1 MFSLVAR
8 RFVSEVKKQKPEYL
22 YGVNPVLAALSAD
35 RRKMTTLYLNIS
47 EKAENKEST
56 AKIAQIKRM
65 SNAKKIKTKFVT
77 KHALQKFTN
86 GKPTQN
92 VVLKVDKMFYN
103 DIRSIND
110 VFSPEEN

>member
-1 MFSLVAR
+1 MMFSLVAR
-8 RFVSEVKKQKPEYL
+8 RFASEVKKQKPEYL

-77 KHALQKFTN
+77 KHAL
-86 GKPTQN
+86 
-92 VVLKVDKMFYN
+92 
-103 DIRSIND
+103 
-110 VFSPEEN
+110 